1 MRTTGRVLSL
11 AALIITVAALP
22 ALAQGKRPAEL
33 SQLDFFAGTWQCTG
47 NVFDS
52 PVSKAKP
59 TVSTVKAEST
69 LDKRWLK
76 IDFAESKTAQ
86 NANPLNGTVLWGW
99 DSAGKQFVAMY
110 ADDEGT
116 WGTQTSKG
124 WQTNKMVFRGPG
136 SGGGKTAEIRDTFL
150 RTTTDEI
157 VHTSEVKLESGN
169 WRRYMEER
177 CAKGGAPAATAT
189 PKR

>member
-11 AALIITVAALP
+11 AALIAVAALP
-22 ALAQGKRPAEL
+22 AFSQGKRPAEL
-33 SQLDFFAGTWQCTG
+33 SQLDFFAGAWQCTG

-59 TVSTVKAEST
+59 TVTAVKIEAT
-69 LDKRWLK
+69 LDKRWLE
-76 IDFAESKTAQ
+76 IDVAEAKTAQ
-86 NANPLNGTVLWGW
+86 NANPLAATVLWGW
-99 DSAGKQFVAMY
+99 DSAGKQFISVY
-110 ADDEGT
+110 FDDEGT

-124 WQTNKMVFRGPG
+124 WQTNKLVFRGPG
-136 SGGGKTAEIRDTFL
+136 YAQGKTADIRDTFL
-150 RTTTDEI
+150 RTTTDEV
-157 VHTSEVKLESGN
+157 VHTSEVRLESGN

-177 CAKGGAPAATAT
+177 CAKGGTPAVTAT

>member
-11 AALIITVAALP
+11 AALIAVAALP
-22 ALAQGKRPAEL
+22 AFSQGKRPAEL

-47 NVFDS
+47 NVFES

-59 TVSTVKAEST
+59 TATTVKIEPT
-69 LDKRWLK
+69 LDKRWLE
-76 IDFAESKTAQ
+76 INVAETKTPQ
-86 NANPLNGTVLWGW
+86 NTNPLNATVLWGW
-99 DSAGKQFVAMY
+99 DSAGKQFISVY
-110 ADDEGT
+110 FDDEGT

-124 WQTNKMVFRGPG
+124 WQTNKMVYRGPG
-136 SGGGKTAEIRDTFL
+136 YAAGKTAEIRDTFL